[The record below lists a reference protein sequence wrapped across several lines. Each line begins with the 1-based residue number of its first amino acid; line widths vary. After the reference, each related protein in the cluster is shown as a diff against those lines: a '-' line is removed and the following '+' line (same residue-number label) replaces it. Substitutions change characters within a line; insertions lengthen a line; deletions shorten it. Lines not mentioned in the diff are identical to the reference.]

1 MKKIQTE
8 HHRRTPKRG
17 ENLKEKQNFFDAPK
31 IFSPKILLGAKI
43 PIKIW
48 SDDVEKSAMEQIKNL
63 ANFPFAFHHI
73 AIMPDVHTGFGMPIG
88 GILATRKVVIPNAV
102 GCDIGCGM
110 CVVKTPLKTNELSFE
125 LLKKIIEQI
134 RHTIP
139 VGFKKHKIPK
149 RELILAPQAYPD
161 KSSLKIYTGGKK
173 NLKIIKQEFESAKTQ
188 LGTLGGG
195 NHFIEFQKDKK
206 NNIWIMVHSGSR
218 NLGFKV
224 AGYYNEI
231 AKKLNNDYEFKVPQ
245 NWDLNYLFIDSKE
258 GKDYLEEMNYCV
270 DFAEENRKLMIEL
283 VIDVVVEVF
292 KKQGIKILKKDFG
305 KLINVAH
312 NYARVETHFGQ
323 KVVVHR
329 KGATSAKK
337 GEIGIIPGSQGSA
350 SYIVKGKGNK
360 ESFNSCSHGAGR
372 KMSRKTAQEKLNLE
386 KEKEKL
392 EKLGIVHSIRNKK
405 DLDEASGAYKDI
417 EEVMQNQKDLIE
429 IVERLTPIGVI
440 KGG

>member
-1 MKKIQTE
+1 MKKI
-8 HHRRTPKRG
+8 
-17 ENLKEKQNFFDAPK
+17 NSD
-31 IFSPKILLGAKI
+31 KI

-48 SDDVEKSAMEQIKNL
+48 ADDVEKSAMEQIKNL
-63 ANFPFAFHHI
+63 ADFQFAFHHV

-88 GILATRKVVIPNAV
+88 GVLATRDVVIPNAV
-102 GCDIGCGM
+102 GVDIGCGM
-110 CVVKTPLKTNELSFE
+110 SAVKTPLKTNKLDVE

-149 RELILAPQAYPD
+149 RELILIN
-161 KSSLKIYTGGKK
+161 KFRVISK
-173 NLKIIKQEFESAKTQ
+173 EFESAKTQ

-231 AKKLNNDYEFKVPQ
+231 AKKLNKNYEFKVPQ

-270 DFAEENRKLMIEL
+270 DFAKENRKLMIEL
-283 VIDVVVEVF
+283 VTDVVVEVC
-292 KKQGIKILKKDFG
+292 KKRGIKILKKDFG
-305 KLINVAH
+305 KLINATH
-312 NYARVETHFGQ
+312 NYARVENHFGQ

-337 GEIGIIPGSQGSA
+337 GELGIIPGSQGSA

-372 KMSRKTAQEKLNLE
+372 KMSRKVAMEKLSLE

-392 EKLGIVHSIRNKK
+392 EKLGVVHNLVSKK
-405 DLDEASGAYKDI
+405 SLDEASGAYKDI
-417 EEVMQNQKDLIE
+417 EEVMRNQKDLIE

-440 KGG
+440 KG